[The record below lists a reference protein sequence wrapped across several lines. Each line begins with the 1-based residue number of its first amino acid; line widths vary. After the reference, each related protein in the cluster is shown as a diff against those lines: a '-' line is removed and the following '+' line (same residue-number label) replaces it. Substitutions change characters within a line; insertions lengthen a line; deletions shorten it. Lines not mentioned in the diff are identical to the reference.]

1 MVFVMLMLPFDD
13 CVFELIRSL
22 RLSANAGYSKINSLR
37 AGSLF
42 LGPLAAP
49 PPKFFLELAQVSY
62 CEQQQKRFPL
72 RTQTYYWSS
81 LLSIRKITGGETRR
95 PEIGLRSQATSR
107 LYLSLSWLIVL
118 NDSWVWERL
127 RSAHHRL
134 YLNATSLTLITETIW
149 TTRYPFLAVPF
160 FFFV

>member
-1 MVFVMLMLPFDD
+1 MCEFSSECLCCVSMVFVMLMLPFDD

-22 RLSANAGYSKINSLR
+22 RSLANAGYSKINSLR

-49 PPKFFLELAQVSY
+49 PPKFFLKLAQVSY

-81 LLSIRKITGGETRR
+81 LLSIRKVTGGETRR

-107 LYLSLSWLIVL
+107 LYLSLSWLCWMILESENV
-118 NDSWVWERL
+118 
-127 RSAHHRL
+127 
-134 YLNATSLTLITETIW
+134 YTLPTIIYTW
-149 TTRYPFLAVPF
+149 MQHPSH
-160 FFFV
+160 

>member
-1 MVFVMLMLPFDD
+1 MCECLCCVSMVFVILMLPFDD

-81 LLSIRKITGGETRR
+81 LLSIRKVTGGETRR
-95 PEIGLRSQATSR
+95 PEIGLRSQATTR
-107 LYLSLSWLIVL
+107 LYLSLSWLCWMILESENVYALPTIVYTWMQ
-118 NDSWVWERL
+118 DPS
-127 RSAHHRL
+127 H
-134 YLNATSLTLITETIW
+134 
-149 TTRYPFLAVPF
+149 
-160 FFFV
+160 

>member
-1 MVFVMLMLPFDD
+1 MCECLCRVSMVFVMLTLPFDD

-22 RLSANAGYSKINSLR
+22 SSSANAGYSKINSLR

-42 LGPLAAP
+42 LGLLAAP

-81 LLSIRKITGGETRR
+81 LLSIRKVTGGETRR

-107 LYLSLSWLIVL
+107 LFLSLSWLCWMILEAENV
-118 NDSWVWERL
+118 
-127 RSAHHRL
+127 
-134 YLNATSLTLITETIW
+134 YTLP
-149 TTRYPFLAVPF
+149 TTVYTWMRHPSH
-160 FFFV
+160 

>member
-1 MVFVMLMLPFDD
+1 MCECLCRVSMVFVMLTLPFDD

-81 LLSIRKITGGETRR
+81 LLSIRKVTGGETRR
-95 PEIGLRSQATSR
+95 PEIGLRSQAKSR
-107 LYLSLSWLIVL
+107 LFLSLSWLCWMILEAENV
-118 NDSWVWERL
+118 
-127 RSAHHRL
+127 
-134 YLNATSLTLITETIW
+134 YTLP
-149 TTRYPFLAVPF
+149 TTVYTWMRHPSH
-160 FFFV
+160 

>member
-1 MVFVMLMLPFDD
+1 MCECLCRVSMVFVMFTLPFDD

-22 RLSANAGYSKINSLR
+22 RSSANAGYSKINSLR

-81 LLSIRKITGGETRR
+81 LLSIRKVTGGETRR

-107 LYLSLSWLIVL
+107 LFLSLSWLCWMILEAENV
-118 NDSWVWERL
+118 
-127 RSAHHRL
+127 
-134 YLNATSLTLITETIW
+134 YTLP
-149 TTRYPFLAVPF
+149 TTVYTWMRHPSH
-160 FFFV
+160 